1 MRRLLRVRDA
11 RVYLIGQGLSLFGDS
26 CLFLAMGIWVKT
38 LTGSS
43 AAAGLVFFAF
53 ALPQV
58 FAPLSGLLVDRVRR
72 RPLLLVTNVFAGL
85 IVLLLLFVDS
95 PDRVWII
102 YLVMAL
108 YGGAYTVLSSA
119 QSALLPAF
127 VPDELLGDANGA
139 FSTIRES
146 LRLFAPLTGA
156 GIFTAFGGPALA
168 VLDALTFAAAATSL
182 LLLNVTEPAPAP
194 RDEHLWAEVTAGLRH
209 IHTTASLRAIVL
221 ASAVAFLVIGFIE
234 TAAFALVDQGLHRAP
249 AFLGF
254 LTVAQGVGAVPAGV
268 TAAAVMRRIGETYL
282 VATALVIFGAA
293 CVLLAVPSLAVV
305 LAGCVGIGFS
315 LPWMVVGFTT
325 LLQRRTP
332 NHLRGRVFAAADLAV
347 GVPQTASLAFG
358 AVLVGILDYRIVL
371 GVVAT
376 VVVAAGMGL
385 SLTRDAR
392 LPAPDLAQRQPTP
405 PAASSADERT

>member
-1 MRRLLRVRDA
+1 MRRLLAIRDVRI
-11 RVYLIGQGLSLFGDS
+11 YLIGQGLSLFGDS

-72 RPLLLVTNVFAGL
+72 RPLLLVTNVLAGL
-85 IVLLLLFVDS
+85 LVLLLLLVSGRDQ
-95 PDRVWII
+95 VWII

-108 YGGAYTVLSSA
+108 YGAAYTVLSSA

-127 VPDELLGDANGA
+127 VPDELLGEANGA

-168 VLDALTFAAAATSL
+168 ALDAVTFAAAAGSL
-182 LLLNVTEPAPAP
+182 ILLRVQEPAPEH
-194 RDEHLWAEVTAGLRH
+194 RDEHLWAEVTAGIRH
-209 IHTTASLRAIVL
+209 IHKTLALRRIVL
-221 ASAVAFLVIGFIE
+221 ASGAAFLVIGFIE
-234 TAAFALVDQGLHRAP
+234 TAAFAVVDQGLHRTP

-268 TAAAVMRRIGETYL
+268 IAARVMARIGETPL
-282 VATALVIFGAA
+282 VAIALGIFGAA
-293 CVLLAVPSLAVV
+293 SLLLAAPSLPVV
-305 LAGCVGIGFS
+305 LAGCLGIGFS
-315 LPWMVVGFTT
+315 LPWLVVGFTT

-332 NHLRGRVFAAADLAV
+332 SQLLGRVFSAADLLV

-358 AVLVGILDYRIVL
+358 AVLVTLLDYRVVLVIVAV
-371 GVVAT
+371 VVA
-376 VVVAAGMGL
+376 AAGMGL
-385 SLTRDAR
+385 AVTREE
-392 LPAPDLAQRQPTP
+392 PDV
-405 PAASSADERT
+405 AASIHTGPDAVAAP

>member
-1 MRRLLRVRDA
+1 MRRLLAIRDV

-72 RPLLLVTNVFAGL
+72 RPLLLGTNVLAGL
-85 IVLLLLFVDS
+85 LVLLLLMVS
-95 PDRVWII
+95 GRDRVWII

-108 YGGAYTVLSSA
+108 YGAAYTVLSSA

-127 VPDELLGDANGA
+127 VPDELLGEANGA

-168 VLDALTFAAAATSL
+168 VLDAVTFAAAAGSL
-182 LLLNVTEPAPAP
+182 ALLRVQEPAPTHG
-194 RDEHLWAEVTAGLRH
+194 DEHLWAEVTAGIRH
-209 IHTTASLRAIVL
+209 IHRTMALRRIVL
-221 ASAVAFLVIGFIE
+221 ASATAFLVIGFIE
-234 TAAFALVDQGLHRAP
+234 TAAFAVVDQGLHRSP

-254 LTVAQGVGAVPAGV
+254 LTVAQGVGAVPAGIV
-268 TAAAVMRRIGETYL
+268 AARVMRRIGETYL
-282 VATALVIFGAA
+282 VAIALGIFGAGT
-293 CVLLAVPSLAVV
+293 LLLVASSLPVV
-305 LAGCVGIGFS
+305 LAGCLGIGFS

-332 NHLRGRVFAAADLAV
+332 GPLLGRVFSAADLLV

-358 AVLVGILDYRIVL
+358 AVLITVLDYRLVL
-371 GVVAT
+371 VT
-376 VVVAAGMGL
+376 VAAVVGAAGL
-385 SLTRDAR
+385 GLAFTREPPDAAA
-392 LPAPDLAQRQPTP
+392 PARMVADAVPTP
-405 PAASSADERT
+405 

>member
-1 MRRLLRVRDA
+1 MRQLLRLRDA

-72 RPLLLVTNVFAGL
+72 RPLLLATNILAGL
-85 IVLLLLFVDS
+85 LVLLLVLVHS
-95 PDRVWII
+95 RERLWII

-108 YGGAYTVLSSA
+108 YGAAYTVLSSA

-127 VPDELLGDANGA
+127 VPDELLGEANGA

-156 GIFTAFGGPALA
+156 AIFTAFGGAVLA
-168 VLDALTFAAAATSL
+168 VLDAVTFAAAAISL
-182 LLLNVTEPAPAP
+182 ALLRVHEPAPAP
-194 RDEHLWAEVTAGLRH
+194 RVEHLWAEVTAGTRH
-209 IHTTASLRAIVL
+209 ISRTPSLRGIVL

-234 TAAFALVDQGLHRAP
+234 TAAFAVVDQGLHREP

-254 LTVAQGVGAVPAGV
+254 LTVAQGLGAVPAGLS
-268 TAAAVMRRIGETYL
+268 AAAAMRRIGETRV
-282 VATALVIFGAA
+282 VAAALGIFGAG
-293 CVLLAVPSLAVV
+293 CLLLAAPSLALV
-305 LAGCVGIGFS
+305 LLGCVGIGFS

-332 NHLRGRVFAAADLAV
+332 SHLRGRVFAAADLAL

-358 AVLVGILDYRIVL
+358 AVLVNLLDYRAVLVIV
-371 GVVAT
+371 AS
-376 VVVAAGMGL
+376 VVAAAGVGL
-385 SLTRDAR
+385 GCTRDAQM
-392 LPAPDLAQRQPTP
+392 PVRQPEPGGGPSGP
-405 PAASSADERT
+405 PASAEAP